1 MEDELPDYSRILHLI
16 SESQDPEKL
25 MTFAMN
31 AQKRKVLEVNKAA
44 LARLEALRPAHK
56 EDSFEHGF
64 WEMLMA
70 YQNLLME
77 NNRPTKR
84 LMKAWETAIKDN
96 EAKALTHWVENAEQ
110 AWALEYFV
118 SEGMSDQTAEKLVLK
133 YPKRFESEICEKAKD
148 RIKRAKL

>member
-1 MEDELPDYSRILHLI
+1 MADFQYSYVVCSCKHVTLG
-16 SESQDPEKL
+16 
-25 MTFAMN
+25 
-31 AQKRKVLEVNKAA
+31 EVIC
-44 LARLEALRPAHK
+44 
-56 EDSFEHGF
+56 S
-64 WEMLMA
+64 
-70 YQNLLME
+70 
-77 NNRPTKR
+77 
-84 LMKAWETAIKDN
+84 IKDN